1 MTRFVIDLGD
11 IDMEKETIEELNAD
25 LQKTAM
31 SYVARLRFEEPLVVK
46 FPRPFPWG
54 IIIRPELDDVLKSE
68 KLLRG
73 AFERLG

>member
-11 IDMEKETIEELNAD
+11 LDMEKETIEELNAD

-31 SYVARLRFEEPLVVK
+31 AYVARLRFEKPLVVK

-54 IIIRPELDDVLKSE
+54 IIIRPDLENVLKSE
-68 KLLRG
+68 ELLKG
-73 AFERLG
+73 AFEQLR